1 MPTPPPPPPPPPPEA
16 PVTTTEAPT
25 TVCTGRGCATV
36 ETELSEAVDNSGGQ
50 ALESGL
56 SADEEP
62 RAMGG
67 GFIFL
72 IIVGVLIVV
81 GLFVGGIIYS
91 LKGGGFHHNPEIPWG
106 YSPKARTASTGK
118 PKEVAVQKDT
128 AAA

>member
-1 MPTPPPPPPPPPPEA
+1 MGEQRRT
-16 PVTTTEAPT
+16 
-25 TVCTGRGCATV
+25 
-36 ETELSEAVDNSGGQ
+36 L
-50 ALESGL
+50 
-56 SADEEP
+56 
-62 RAMGG
+62 GG

-81 GLFVGGIIYS
+81 GLLVGGIIYS

-128 AAA
+128 EAA

>member
-1 MPTPPPPPPPPPPEA
+1 MMLRRLVAAIFLPRSPTP
-16 PVTTTEAPT
+16 
-25 TVCTGRGCATV
+25 R
-36 ETELSEAVDNSGGQ
+36 
-50 ALESGL
+50 
-56 SADEEP
+56 
-62 RAMGG
+62 

-81 GLFVGGIIYS
+81 GLLVGGIIYS

-128 AAA
+128 EAA

>member
-1 MPTPPPPPPPPPPEA
+1 MTSKHWS
-16 PVTTTEAPT
+16 V
-25 TVCTGRGCATV
+25 
-36 ETELSEAVDNSGGQ
+36 SG
-50 ALESGL
+50 
-56 SADEEP
+56 P
-62 RAMGG
+62 RACVWKNDKCTWSPDVIAECKTPEPEVSRRTTRASA

-128 AAA
+128 EAA